1 MSKFALFMKGNKTQ
15 KKNEKHVV
23 TQSLKDENGKPL
35 EFEFRHITSREN
47 EDIREACTVEVP
59 VNG

>member
-23 TQSLKDENGKPL
+23 TQSLKDENGNPRK
-35 EFEFRHITSREN
+35 
-47 EDIREACTVEVP
+47 
-59 VNG
+59 